1 MPDRA
6 ARPRCAAGAAY
17 AGQGAGGTPRGRG
30 AADAGEQGARGGA
43 AGGGR
48 ASHVAG
54 GPDGPAGRWDGDA
67 HPHARG
73 RPHAPHAQGREV
85 QLGAPQEPGGA
96 RASGNALL
104 PRFVAVATRCFNASL
119 PRGWRGGGSVGGGRW
134 RRAERGVFAPP
145 QAEKGVLVERL
156 KRVEMGAAPP
166 PPPSTLS
173 RGLARCNAH
182 NEAMCGARH
191 VVHSYV
197 LTIRSAELA
206 AERQRSQGALRELEK
221 AKTRLARYEKVE
233 PRSTGALPLE
243 SFALRMQFDGRS
255 IYVV

>member
-1 MPDRA
+1 M
-6 ARPRCAAGAAY
+6 
-17 AGQGAGGTPRGRG
+17 
-30 AADAGEQGARGGA
+30 
-43 AGGGR
+43 
-48 ASHVAG
+48 
-54 GPDGPAGRWDGDA
+54 
-67 HPHARG
+67 
-73 RPHAPHAQGREV
+73 
-85 QLGAPQEPGGA
+85 
-96 RASGNALL
+96 
-104 PRFVAVATRCFNASL
+104 
-119 PRGWRGGGSVGGGRW
+119 
-134 RRAERGVFAPP
+134 FAPP

-166 PPPSTLS
+166 PSPSTLS